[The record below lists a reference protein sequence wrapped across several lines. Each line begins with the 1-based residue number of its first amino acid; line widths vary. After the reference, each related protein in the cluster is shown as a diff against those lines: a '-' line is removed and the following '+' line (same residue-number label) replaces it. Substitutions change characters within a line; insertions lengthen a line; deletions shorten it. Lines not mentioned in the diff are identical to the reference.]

1 MTKNKTDELDSTNVQ
16 ESADL
21 TRIQANKLLVAIA
34 IEAAKLAERSIT
46 LENLV
51 AKLIDIQ
58 WKTDSP
64 ELRAEIVA
72 ACDAG
77 ESAMEELLIELK
89 GDKWGSEEMFR
100 EDKLQDQL
108 GVTEVL
114 SEVLSNITQN
124 SKKQNKTTTDPYGR
138 TISDIKLTDTKLI
151 DTDIKLLKNKL
162 IGMWLSAPEETDS
175 TELRT
180 EIYAA
185 CDAGERAMWELL
197 IKLMEMQQTAGS
209 GEESINDG
217 HARIDFDEQGTEIR
231 SDLPIPTPTPTL
243 S

>member
-16 ESADL
+16 ESEDL
-21 TRIQANKLLVAIA
+21 GRIQANKLLVAIA

-46 LENLV
+46 LETSL

-77 ESAMEELLIELK
+77 ESAMEELLIKLMEMERDQHRMEDLK
-89 GDKWGSEEMFR
+89 S
-100 EDKLQDQL
+100 
-108 GVTEVL
+108 
-114 SEVLSNITQN
+114 
-124 SKKQNKTTTDPYGR
+124 
-138 TISDIKLTDTKLI
+138 KLI
-151 DTDIKLLKNKL
+151 AT
-162 IGMWLSAPEETDS
+162 WLRVPEEIDS
-175 TELRT
+175 PELRT
-180 EIYAA
+180 EIGAA
-185 CDAGERAMWELL
+185 CDAGESAMEELL

-209 GEESINDG
+209 GEESINGG

-231 SDLPIPTPTPTL
+231 SDLPIPTPIPTPTL